1 MKRLNTVRK
10 KLTNNLNKQLINVI
24 RKPDC
29 KIIFNEN
36 KLRHRHKIIDYKKK
50 ISKRYPTFFNEEDI
64 EGKIELKFK
73 KPNFEHYGIRAELHG
88 IIEKYN
94 PINSTITEFTNLGI
108 EILRPG
114 IIENLS
120 AIIPFSFKN
129 TKLLYES
136 YKGLYAQVKYYIKII
151 INSNIINYT
160 YEEEFAAVNPNDD
173 GVLLENDDSIKMS
186 VGIQNLLSID
196 FELEHI
202 NYNCRGTIKG
212 LISFNYIHLPIKY
225 VEIQLLKNENVFT
238 EKKEPFIIDNF
249 ELIDGS
255 PIKNDI
261 VPFRFFLKSYN
272 LTPTYKNIN
281 NIFCVKYYIN
291 LIIGDFENNTFFKQT
306 EVQLFRTFK
315 KQKNPELNYGP
326 WEEFICEPMYNE
338 EYYNENNN
346 IKEINNK
353 KDNNNKKENDIN
365 LNNIFNKEDDEIEE
379 EEYENEEDENEE
391 DEDNEEK
398 EDDELIIS
406 TSINKKNEKIK
417 KKNKSKKKQKYGI
430 VNILRSNSLYKT
442 DNSKNIKNII
452 NNENNNINIPFKDE
466 EDDDNNKYINTLI
479 STNFPVNSDNN
490 LFNNEN
496 SNINNKTN
504 EKIIKF
510 ND

>member
-1 MKRLNTVRK
+1 M
-10 KLTNNLNKQLINVI
+10 
-24 RKPDC
+24 
-29 KIIFNEN
+29 
-36 KLRHRHKIIDYKKK
+36 
-50 ISKRYPTFFNEEDI
+50 
-64 EGKIELKFK
+64 
-73 KPNFEHYGIRAELHG
+73 
-88 IIEKYN
+88 
-94 PINSTITEFTNLGI
+94 
-108 EILRPG
+108 
-114 IIENLS
+114 
-120 AIIPFSFKN
+120 
-129 TKLLYES
+129 
-136 YKGLYAQVKYYIKII
+136 YAQVKYYIKII

-160 YEEEFAAVNPNDD
+160 YEEEFAAVNPKNE
-173 GVLLENDDSIKMS
+173 GILLENDDSIKMS

-225 VEIQLLKNENVFT
+225 VEIQLLKNENIFT
-238 EKKEPFIIDNF
+238 EKKEPFIIDDF

-291 LIIGDFENNTFFKQT
+291 LIVGDFENNTFFKQT

-315 KQKNPELNYGP
+315 KRKNPELNYGP

-338 EYYNENNN
+338 EYYNENN
-346 IKEINNK
+346 IKEINDK
-353 KDNNNKKENDIN
+353 KENNNKKENDIN
-365 LNNIFNKEDDEIEE
+365 LNNIFNKEEDDIEE

-391 DEDNEEK
+391 EEDNEEK
-398 EDDELIIS
+398 EDDNNDGLIIS
-406 TSINKKNEKIK
+406 TSIIENKKNEKIK
-417 KKNKSKKKQKYGI
+417 KKNKSKKKQKYDI
-430 VNILRSNSLYKT
+430 VNILRSNSLYKI
-442 DNSKNIKNII
+442 DNNKNIKYNF

-466 EDDDNNKYINTLI
+466 EEDDNNKYINTLL

-496 SNINNKTN
+496 SKFNKNSKSKTN
-504 EKIIKF
+504 GKIIKF

>member
-1 MKRLNTVRK
+1 M
-10 KLTNNLNKQLINVI
+10 
-24 RKPDC
+24 
-29 KIIFNEN
+29 
-36 KLRHRHKIIDYKKK
+36 
-50 ISKRYPTFFNEEDI
+50 
-64 EGKIELKFK
+64 
-73 KPNFEHYGIRAELHG
+73 HG

-94 PINSTITEFTNLGI
+94 TINSTITEFTNLGI

-114 IIENLS
+114 VIENLS
-120 AIIPFSFKN
+120 TIIPFSFKN

-151 INSNIINYT
+151 INSNLINYT
-160 YEEEFAAVNPNDD
+160 YEEEFAAVNPKDD
-173 GVLLENDDSIKMS
+173 GVLMENDDNIKMF

-196 FELEHI
+196 FQLEHI

-212 LISFNYIHLPIKY
+212 LISFNYVHLPIKY
-225 VEIQLLKNENVFT
+225 VEIQLLKNENIFT

-255 PIKNDI
+255 PIKNDV

-315 KQKNPELNYGP
+315 KAKNPELNYGP

-338 EYYNENNN
+338 EYYNENYN
-346 IKEINNK
+346 IEEINNK
-353 KDNNNKKENDIN
+353 KENNNKKKNDIN
-365 LNNIFNKEDDEIEE
+365 LNLNNKCNKEEDEIDQ
-379 EEYENEEDENEE
+379 EEYENEEDENE
-391 DEDNEEK
+391 DNEEK
-398 EDDELIIS
+398 EDDNNNDELIINTS
-406 TSINKKNEKIK
+406 TVENKKNEEVQKNK
-417 KKNKSKKKQKYGI
+417 KKKKKKKYDI
-430 VNILRSNSLYKT
+430 VNILRLNSLYKS
-442 DNSKNIKNII
+442 DNSKNINNNFENNNI
-452 NNENNNINIPFKDE
+452 NNENNNINITFNDE
-466 EDDDNNKYINTLI
+466 EEDNNNKYINSI
-479 STNFPVNSDNN
+479 INTNFPFNSDNN

-496 SNINNKTN
+496 NNNSKSYKTN